1 MKIDNRR
8 IHYFSVIVIAISVLA
23 ISACSTTSGKMA
35 GQGAATGAIAGSVGG
50 LVGALVF
57 GGDPAEAAARG
68 AVWGASTGAVAGAVT
83 GAQVDATEKSK
94 QQQQNLAQLKKA
106 IGDDAFNGLAALAEC
121 KHDVAIA
128 YGRTSAGSDNK
139 DYALAG
145 LWLEVL
151 SYADMQQ
158 EDQARALFPAIIE
171 KDADIASENE
181 VEELLGKALQRLKE
195 IRGEHG
201 LPAVCG

>member
-1 MKIDNRR
+1 MNLGNTGRHNFFI
-8 IHYFSVIVIAISVLA
+8 FVICASVLA
-23 ISACSTTSGKMA
+23 MSACSTTSGKMA

-83 GAQVDATEKSK
+83 GAQVDAADKSK
-94 QQQQNLAQLKKA
+94 QEQSLEQLKKA
-106 IGDDAFNGLAALAEC
+106 IGEDAFNGLAALAEC

-128 YGRTSAGSDNK
+128 YGKTAAGSDNK

-145 LWLEVL
+145 MWLEVL
-151 SYADMQQ
+151 AYADMRQ
-158 EDQARALFPAIIE
+158 EDQARALFPALIE
-171 KDADIASENE
+171 KDAELSSADK
-181 VEELLGKALQRLKE
+181 VEELMRKALQRLME

-201 LPAVCG
+201 LPKVCS